1 MESTTGTPQ
10 VAASTAPA
18 APAMASGGT
27 MPTPQ
32 AAVTAAHGTSPQMTM
47 NTAEMAEGGE
57 TSSEHKTE
65 WGQWIAIGLIS
76 LTLVSLI
83 LQIAVHRRNLK
94 KVDADDEALRK
105 DVRELKMNLKK
116 QMGDKYEA
124 LD

>member
-1 MESTTGTPQ
+1 MESTTGRPQAGATP
-10 VAASTAPA
+10 APA
-18 APAMASGGT
+18 APTMASGGS

-32 AAVTAAHGTSPQMTM
+32 AAVTAAHGTAPQVTM
-47 NTAEMAEGGE
+47 SAAEMAEGGE
-57 TSSEHKTE
+57 TPSGNKTE

-94 KVDADDEALRK
+94 KVDADDEVLRK

>member
-1 MESTTGTPQ
+1 MESTTATP
-10 VAASTAPA
+10 AAPA
-18 APAMASGGT
+18 APAAPTMAQGGA
-27 MPTPQ
+27 MPTSQ
-32 AAVTAAHGTSPQMTM
+32 AAVAQAHGTAPQVTM
-47 NTAEMAEGGE
+47 SAAEMAEGGE
-57 TSSEHKTE
+57 TNSGSEHKTE

-116 QMGDKYEA
+116 SMGEKYET

>member
-1 MESTTGTPQ
+1 MESTTATP
-10 VAASTAPA
+10 AAPAAPA
-18 APAMASGGT
+18 APAMAQGGA

-32 AAVTAAHGTSPQMTM
+32 AAVASAHGTAPQMTM
-47 NTAEMAEGGE
+47 NAAEMAEGGE
-57 TSSEHKTE
+57 TGSEHKTE

-94 KVDADDEALRK
+94 KVDADDDALRK

-116 QMGDKYEA
+116 SMGDKYET